1 MFDEAT
7 EITTETRKPYNQ
19 VVAPADGDETS
30 SSSSS
35 SCEED
40 GQATVPTTELQDRY
54 LGIVDK
60 IDRLYRQIIAI
71 ESPALRNRNSK
82 AACYTEKDE
91 CGNNISELF
100 ESYAFERLRREYP
113 EAADFLISR
122 LVVSVSQRRRQFM
135 YAREGRKG
143 KRLPT
148 QEVPSADTLPPTQ
161 PMAQEISAASD
172 MAPLSPFS
180 AIRTWL
186 KDDDIKVGGSQP
198 SSFTET
204 THVPR
209 DEMSDY
215 GRSVISAST
224 METLVQDGELDL
236 PPVPETGTTGKDFEC
251 PYCCTIVP
259 AKTGSEK
266 AWR

>member
-7 EITTETRKPYNQ
+7 EITTETRKPYDQ

-40 GQATVPTTELQDRY
+40 GQATVPTSELQDRY
-54 LGIVDK
+54 LAIVDT
-60 IDRLYRQIIAI
+60 INRLYAQSIAI
-71 ESPALRNRNSK
+71 ESSALRNRNSK
-82 AACYTEKDE
+82 AASYTEKDE
-91 CGNNISELF
+91 YGNDISELF

-122 LVVSVSQRRRQFM
+122 LVASVSQRRRQFM
-135 YAREGRKG
+135 YVREGR
-143 KRLPT
+143 RLPT

-161 PMAQEISAASD
+161 SMAQEISAASD
-172 MAPLSPFS
+172 ISSLSPS
-180 AIRTWL
+180 SGIRAWL
-186 KDDDIKVGGSQP
+186 KDYDSKVGDIQP

-204 THVPR
+204 TLVPR
-209 DEMSDY
+209 DDMSDY

-224 METLVQDGELDL
+224 MESFVQDRELDL
-236 PPVPETGTTGKDFEC
+236 PPVPETRTTGKDFEC

>member
-7 EITTETRKPYNQ
+7 EITTERRKPYDQ

-40 GQATVPTTELQDRY
+40 DQATVPTTELQDRY

-60 IDRLYRQIIAI
+60 VNRLYAQSIAI
-71 ESPALRNRNSK
+71 ESPALRNRASK
-82 AACYTEKDE
+82 AATYTEKDE
-91 CGNNISELF
+91 YGNDISKLF
-100 ESYAFERLRREYP
+100 ESYTFDRLRREYP

-122 LVVSVSQRRRQFM
+122 LVASVSQRRRQFM
-135 YAREGRKG
+135 YVREGRKG
-143 KRLPT
+143 RRLPT
-148 QEVPSADTLPPTQ
+148 QEVPSADTLPPTK
-161 PMAQEISAASD
+161 PMAQEISAAGD

-180 AIRTWL
+180 GIRTWL
-186 KDDDIKVGGSQP
+186 KDVDSKVGGNQP
-198 SSFTET
+198 SSLTET

-209 DEMSDY
+209 DDMSDDE
-215 GRSVISAST
+215 RSVVSAST
-224 METLVQDGELDL
+224 METFVQDRELDL